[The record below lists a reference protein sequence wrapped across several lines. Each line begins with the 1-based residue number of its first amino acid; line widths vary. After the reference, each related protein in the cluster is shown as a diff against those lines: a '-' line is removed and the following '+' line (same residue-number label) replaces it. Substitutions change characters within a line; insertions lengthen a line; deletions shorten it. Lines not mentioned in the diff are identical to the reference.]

1 MRIGKFGYLNNFL
14 PYYFLNENVE
24 IVEANPKEMASMLLS
39 GRIDYAPVPAFFYLK
54 NKERLRHY
62 EFCVA
67 SEGKVLSV
75 VVVSRNK
82 RLDDGAIAVTPH
94 SLTSVNLLRILL
106 SEKGMKNRLVEVNT
120 ARASEMLEV
129 CPNALV
135 IGDEAIK
142 ARMIHRVVMDL
153 GEEWYELT
161 SLPAVFGISA
171 SLKETN
177 AEEMD
182 RKILTSTEEGYR
194 RFGEVVTAAEKAFK
208 MPREFLE
215 EYFRTL
221 KFRLGSKER
230 RGLDEFEKYCRDY
243 GLLE

>member
-1 MRIGKFGYLNNFL
+1 VRIGKFGYLNNFL

-182 RKILTSTEEGYR
+182 RKILMATEEGYR
-194 RFGEVVTAAEKAFK
+194 AAEKAFK

-215 EYFRTL
+215 EYFRML